1 MSVHF
6 RLITNAF
13 DRLYNNN
20 THNKSW
26 KKNDRKRHSSR
37 AMLLTFIAIQTFF
50 ALCFLAMPEAIDFL
64 LDALRLFPRLSI
76 S

>member
-1 MSVHF
+1 ML
-6 RLITNAF
+6 LIDYTTTTLTIKAG
-13 DRLYNNN
+13 
-20 THNKSW
+20 

-50 ALCFLAMPEAIDFL
+50 ALCFLTMPEAIDFL